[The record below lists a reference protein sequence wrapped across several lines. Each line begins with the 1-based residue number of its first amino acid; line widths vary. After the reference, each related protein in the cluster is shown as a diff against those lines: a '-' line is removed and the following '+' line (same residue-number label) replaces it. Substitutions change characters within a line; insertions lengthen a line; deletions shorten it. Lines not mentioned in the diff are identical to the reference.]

1 MHCLL
6 VCKKRIKS
14 LNSHATS
21 VSAVEI
27 IFHYSGALTY
37 EFNSFLVT
45 QTTHMFCKITASTNG
60 LEMVNDIQLI
70 SRSHG
75 RLLAWLLAWLWADL
89 SVSETAGLEDNSNQS
104 KGLFIWMWMN
114 VSKKYD
120 IFKFLLTLFTCL
132 LLAVLLSYLLLTLS
146 SSLSFLPYPLQVNV
160 TVKEN
165 LPSNQWLIYI
175 TWLYKNIWIDR

>member
-1 MHCLL
+1 MSKTTPLAL
-6 VCKKRIKS
+6 FFFLFVKKIIKS
-14 LNSHATS
+14 LNSHTTS

-75 RLLAWLLAWLWADL
+75 RLLDMVI
-89 SVSETAGLEDNSNQS
+89 SMVMS
-104 KGLFIWMWMN
+104 
-114 VSKKYD
+114 
-120 IFKFLLTLFTCL
+120 
-132 LLAVLLSYLLLTLS
+132 
-146 SSLSFLPYPLQVNV
+146 
-160 TVKEN
+160 
-165 LPSNQWLIYI
+165 
-175 TWLYKNIWIDR
+175 

>member
-1 MHCLL
+1 
-6 VCKKRIKS
+6 
-14 LNSHATS
+14 
-21 VSAVEI
+21 
-27 IFHYSGALTY
+27 
-37 EFNSFLVT
+37 
-45 QTTHMFCKITASTNG
+45 
-60 LEMVNDIQLI
+60 
-70 SRSHG
+70 
-75 RLLAWLLAWLWADL
+75 
-89 SVSETAGLEDNSNQS
+89 
-104 KGLFIWMWMN
+104 MN

-175 TWLYKNIWIDR
+175 T